1 MTKTTEATPEALA
14 TELESL
20 RAHNS
25 ELLADLRKAKDSAKD
40 AQAALQAAETARDE
54 AHDRYQRAALRVPV
68 ESLTDHETLDG
79 PFFRDLFARHYQF
92 ALDDND
98 AVVIRDLDGNPAMV
112 PAKEGKPERAAAFT
126 RDDIVAL
133 CDASPTKDMFDR
145 VLVGSRASGGGA
157 QGFGMRGSPSMKE
170 TSPSKPAPKPSP
182 DFGLR

>member
-1 MTKTTEATPEALA
+1 MTKPTEATPEALA
-14 TELESL
+14 SELESL
-20 RAHNS
+20 RSHNAA
-25 ELLADLRKAKDSAKD
+25 LLADLRKAKDSAKD

-68 ESLTDHETLDG
+68 ERMTDTETLDG
-79 PFFRDLFARHYQF
+79 PFFRDLFARHYEF

-133 CDASPTKDMFDR
+133 CNASPSSSMFDR
-145 VLVGSRASGGGA
+145 VLIGSRATGGGA
-157 QGFGMRGSPSMKE
+157 SSQYRGSTATQTQTQPTPAKAPSSE
-170 TSPSKPAPKPSP
+170 
-182 DFGLR
+182 FGLR